1 MSIFSLFTSRK
12 PDVSKYAF
20 VDTEVGTKDHK
31 IHDIGALRYDEATY
45 HGTSKEE
52 LERFLLE
59 GKVEFVCGHNIVH
72 HDAKYLFGQQSWHL
86 VDTLYLSPLLF
97 SERPYHR
104 LPDIVKEYIALH
116 WKSHAKLVGTIPP
129 STWRHEY
136 AQPCLPWNKVGISSV
151 AIMCHT
157 YMPLESRIDYLADI
171 LGLSKKEI
179 ISAVERMRQEGTI
192 FASNKTTPAMSS

>member
-104 LPDIVKEYIALH
+104 LVKDD
-116 WKSHAKLVGTIPP
+116 KLVCDQLNNPVNDCEKAKDLLMDEIG
-129 STWRHEY
+129 R
-136 AQPCLPWNKVGISSV
+136 WNQLSRNQKKIFSS
-151 AIMCHT
+151 
-157 YMPLESRIDYLADI
+157 LL
-171 LGLSKKEI
+171 
-179 ISAVERMRQEGTI
+179 
-192 FASNKTTPAMSS
+192 

>member
-72 HDAKYLFGQQSWHL
+72 HDAKYLFGQQSWHI

-104 LPDIVKEYIALH
+104 LPDIVKEYIARH

-136 AQPCLPWNKVGISSV
+136 AQPYLPWNKVGISSV
-151 AIMCHT
+151 ATMCHT